1 VVGQDSRKTHY
12 DSEAVNLIVLI
23 LEAVFALERMP
34 PSVGGARLPKDH
46 RP

>member
-1 VVGQDSRKTHY
+1 MTHY
-12 DSEAVNLIVLI
+12 DSEAASLIVLVLVLI

-34 PSVGGARLPKDH
+34 PSVGGARLRKDQ